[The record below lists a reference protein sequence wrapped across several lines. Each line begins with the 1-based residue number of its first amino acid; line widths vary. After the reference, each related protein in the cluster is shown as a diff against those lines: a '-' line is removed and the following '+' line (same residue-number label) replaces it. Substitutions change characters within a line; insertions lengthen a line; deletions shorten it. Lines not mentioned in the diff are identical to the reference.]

1 MDSYSFENLEVWKVS
16 RKFVVEVYK
25 IQSLFPPFEKYGLG
39 DQLRRAVISIPSN
52 IAEGNSRTSLKE
64 QIHFIEIF
72 ISSSHPHLHY
82 LETLEHLLS
91 TINIHV
97 IGGRSIGGKV
107 KCGVFSFYLFGKELR
122 NDLIP
127 YMEEHYSVYTDR
139 DYAGGIVGYTEGK
152 LIVDGVN
159 GSADAYCNVS

>member
-64 QIHFIEIF
+64 QIHFIEIAYGYLMEVYCQLI
-72 ISSSHPHLHY
+72 ISYDLKY
-82 LETLEHLLS
+82 INEKQLERCKCLIS
-91 TINIHV
+91 Q
-97 IGGRSIGGKV
+97 IGGMLNG
-107 KCGVFSFYLFGKELR
+107 LR
-122 NDLIP
+122 RQKI
-127 YMEEHYSVYTDR
+127 S
-139 DYAGGIVGYTEGK
+139 K
-152 LIVDGVN
+152 L
-159 GSADAYCNVS
+159 SPK